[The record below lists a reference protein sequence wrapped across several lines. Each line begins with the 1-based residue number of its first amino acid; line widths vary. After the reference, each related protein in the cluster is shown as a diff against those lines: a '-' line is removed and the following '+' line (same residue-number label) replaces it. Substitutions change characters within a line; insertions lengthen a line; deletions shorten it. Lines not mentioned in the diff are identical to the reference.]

1 MNIELRLENV
11 VSAFMALIFKSCY
24 HLTDAKI
31 DTHCAKLWHRIRKST
46 KMKIKSKLTCLL
58 ATLVSL
64 VGSELNSHAQISP
77 DATYMY
83 TQRDTCSLYM
93 DVYEPAA
100 EAVISPD
107 GLQKP
112 TIIFMFGGGFIAG
125 TRDNKSYHK
134 WFKAMKEDGY
144 RIVSID
150 YRLGLKGSKKVGIAQ
165 VNVLDKAIHMAV
177 EDLFSAT
184 RFIIDNADELR
195 IDPSNIVISGSSAGA
210 ISVMQAEYEICN
222 RTSWTKVLP
231 EDFNYAG
238 VMSFSGAILS
248 REGKVDYKKHPCP
261 MLMLHGTADE
271 LVPYEQ
277 IKFFNLGFFGAGKL
291 VKRYEKF
298 GFNYN
303 MYHFIDYGHEV
314 AGSME
319 TTMDLQKK
327 FIYSNVMQKK
337 KRIIEAWVTD
347 PDVYKGYGPQ
357 SRKELYK

>member
-1 MNIELRLENV
+1 MPIVPIYSTLLRKTKNMNI
-11 VSAFMALIFKSCY
+11 
-24 HLTDAKI
+24 
-31 DTHCAKLWHRIRKST
+31 KST
-46 KMKIKSKLTCLL
+46 FSCLAAAFAL
-58 ATLVSL
+58 LI
-64 VGSELNSHAQISP
+64 GSESKSAAQISP

-93 DVYEPAA
+93 DVYEPQAGRNITP
-100 EAVISPD
+100 E
-107 GLQKP
+107 GLEKP
-112 TIIFMFGGGFIAG
+112 TIIFMFGGGFISG
-125 TRDNKSYHK
+125 TRNNESYHK

-184 RFIIDNADELR
+184 SFIIDNAEELG

-222 RTSWTKVLP
+222 RTSWAKALP

-248 REGKVDYKKHPCP
+248 REGKVDYNKHPCP
-261 MLMLHGTADE
+261 MLMLHGTADK

-277 IKFFNLGFFGAGKL
+277 IKLFNLGFFGAGKL

-303 MYHFIDYGHEV
+303 MYHFIDYGHEI

-327 FIYSNVMQKK
+327 FIDCNVMRKK
-337 KRIIEAWVTD
+337 ERIIEAWLTD
-347 PDVYKGYGPQ
+347 PEVYKGHGPQ